1 MSSLNHIPFSVLL
14 SVYAKEQ
21 DSCLREALDS
31 LLCQTRQPDE
41 IILVED
47 GPLPDVLTQTIR
59 EYQQRCPLLRTVS
72 LPRNQGLG
80 NALNEGIRHCRYDLI
95 ARMDTDDIA
104 RPERFEIQLK
114 VFEAHP
120 EIDICSA
127 WIEEFE
133 GSPDHLLAVK
143 KLPETHD
150 EIRAYARHR
159 CPVNHPVVVYRKQ
172 AVLRAG
178 GYEGFPEDYRLWVK
192 MLMTGA
198 RFYNVQQSLLYFRFS
213 RSMIK
218 RRGGWKYALADI
230 RSQVDFYRMGLFGLP
245 TLAYNILVRGTVRLT
260 PSALRQFIYQKL
272 LRK

>member
-1 MSSLNHIPFSVLL
+1 MNHIPFSVLL

-21 DSCLREALDS
+21 DSCLRESLDS
-31 LLCQTRQPDE
+31 LLHQTLPPDE

-47 GPLPDVLTQTIR
+47 GPLPDRLKQTIR
-59 EYQQRCPLLRTVS
+59 EYQDRCPLLKTVV
-72 LPRNQGLG
+72 LPQNQGLG
-80 NALNEGIRHCRYDLI
+80 NALNEGLRHCRYDLV

-104 RPERFEIQLK
+104 RPERFETQLK

-120 EIDICSA
+120 EIDISSA

-143 KLPETHD
+143 KLPETHP
-150 EIRAYARHR
+150 EILRYARHR
-159 CPVNHPVVVYRKQ
+159 CPVNHPVVMYRKS
-172 AVLRAG
+172 AVQKAG

-192 MLMTGA
+192 MLMNGA

-230 RSQVDFYRMGLFGLP
+230 RSQIDFYRLGLFGIP
-245 TLAYNILVRGTVRLT
+245 TLCYNILVRGVVRLT
-260 PSALRQFIYQKL
+260 PSGLRQFIYQKM